1 MYLYVNLYMY
11 VLVCVCI
18 CTHVHRWAALERKIW
33 PPGLAKAMK
42 FHKYGDRRNK
52 IVVIGHHMDH
62 DAVRAKL
69 DACTLDDAEFAQG
82 QAWWNS
88 LPDPWKEQW
97 AQLEE
102 EGLKTKIKEAGDKIK
117 TLKAEKRPKDD
128 PELVTA
134 LAKLTAAKAE
144 LADHD
149 HQHHP
154 HAQKNKQKKRNS
166 EDQKVWDEF
175 MKELKAKRQRTKN
188 RG

>member
-1 MYLYVNLYMY
+1 MRHSIVKIVNEHIFTNCAELPKSLWYVGLPNFRTLG
-11 VLVCVCI
+11 LG
-18 CTHVHRWAALERKIW
+18 
-33 PPGLAKAMK
+33 PPGRL
-42 FHKYGDRRNK
+42 N

-102 EGLKTKIKEAGDKIK
+102 EGLKAKIKEAGDKIK

>member
-1 MYLYVNLYMY
+1 M
-11 VLVCVCI
+11 
-18 CTHVHRWAALERKIW
+18 
-33 PPGLAKAMK
+33 
-42 FHKYGDRRNK
+42 
-52 IVVIGHHMDH
+52 
-62 DAVRAKL
+62 
-69 DACTLDDAEFAQG
+69 
-82 QAWWNS
+82 
-88 LPDPWKEQW
+88 
-97 AQLEE
+97 
-102 EGLKTKIKEAGDKIK
+102 
-117 TLKAEKRPKDD
+117 
-128 PELVTA
+128 TA